1 VARLTAVLL
10 FALAFLPLRA
20 WLGLGGGDSS
30 RVLGQLVGW
39 GRDTAYI
46 VALGALLAVLWQRRP
61 RSIRLPDPVR
71 WWSEGGRRAD
81 LVLALVAAGSYL
93 LLSQYLFAGR
103 PAVIDEVVQL
113 WQAEWLARGRFVAP
127 IVEPLAFVLTRYT
140 TALNGGIIGQ
150 YPPGI
155 PLLLV
160 PGVWIGAAW
169 AMVPLWGGIGVY
181 AWARLVRRLEP
192 HPATGLAAVVLL
204 AGSAFWAA
212 LAASQLSHVP
222 TIALLLAGGAALAAA
237 VQDDT
242 ARPRDALLAGLGF
255 GAAALLRPL
264 EAAAF
269 AVPAGAIL
277 LWRAKGGMPHVRALF
292 ASGVGIGV
300 MLGVLGLFN
309 WLQTGDPF
317 LFGYVAVWGP
327 AHLPGF
333 HETPWG
339 GEHTPLRGLASS
351 LRNIGLLQQGLFE
364 SHVPAFLAPVLA
376 LAVWRRRLGMA
387 DRWLLLASLAMIAAH
402 WTYGQDGLWLG
413 PRFHLPLVPILVL
426 WTVRLPLALGG
437 GRAQAVA
444 AWSIAA
450 MVVVGGVVDVPD
462 TYRRYRGLNPALRDD
477 FRRMFDA
484 AGITE
489 GVVLVRDRAAR
500 VAVAELRARG
510 VSPARARAL
519 ASRGNVCGARVVA
532 RGDTIARDLRET
544 PRPSRVEEMLCGEEG
559 EGESRAA
566 DASAAIL
573 LGSTDTRRVVRD
585 RHGDNLGWIDE
596 ATARE
601 RTWVL
606 SWEPTAENRARPPRL
621 VKLDADSAWA
631 AWQRER
637 DIRAGTW

>member
-1 VARLTAVLL
+1 MARLAALLL
-10 FALAFLPLRA
+10 FALAFLPLRE
-20 WLGLGGGDSS
+20 WLGLGGGDLS
-30 RVLGQLVGW
+30 RAQGRLLGWARDTGIVVLVG
-39 GRDTAYI
+39 AI
-46 VALGALLAVLWQRRP
+46 LAVLWAKRP
-61 RSIRLPDPVR
+61 RTWHLPDPVR
-71 WWSEGGRRAD
+71 WWWEGDRRAD
-81 LVLALVAAGSYL
+81 AILALVAAAGYL
-93 LLSQYLFAGR
+93 LLSRYLFDGR
-103 PAVIDEVVQL
+103 PSVIDEVVQL

-140 TALNGGIIGQ
+140 TELNGGIIGQ

-169 AMVPLWGGIGVY
+169 AMIPLWGGVGVY
-181 AWARLVRRLEP
+181 AWARLVRRVEP
-192 HPATGLAAVVLL
+192 HPATALAAVVVL
-204 AGSAFWAA
+204 ALCSFWAA

-237 VQDDT
+237 VQDDS
-242 ARPRDALLAGLGF
+242 ARPREALLAGLGL

-277 LWRAKGGMPHVRALF
+277 LWRITGGKAHVGALL
-292 ASGVGIGV
+292 ASGVGIGT
-300 MLGVLGLFN
+300 MLALLGLFN
-309 WLQTGDPF
+309 WLQTGDPM

-351 LRNIGLLQQGLFE
+351 LRNIGLVQRGLFE
-364 SHVPAFLAPVLA
+364 SPVPAFLAPVLA
-376 LAVWRRRLGMA
+376 MAFWRRPLAMA
-387 DRWLLLASLAMIAAH
+387 DRWLVLASLAMIAAH

-413 PRFHLPLVPILVL
+413 PRFHLPLVPLLIL

-437 GRAQAVA
+437 TRAGAVA
-444 AWSIAA
+444 AWSVAVMII
-450 MVVVGGVVDVPD
+450 GGGIFGVPG
-462 TYRRYRGLNPALRDD
+462 TYQRYRGLNPALRDD
-477 FRRMFDA
+477 IRGMFDA
-484 AGITE
+484 AGIVD
-489 GVVLVRDRAAR
+489 GVVLVRDRQAR
-500 VAVAELRARG
+500 IAVAELRARG
-510 VSPARARAL
+510 VSPARARSL
-519 ASRGNVCGARVVA
+519 ASGGRACGARVVA
-532 RGDTIARDLRET
+532 RADSIPRDLRRA
-544 PRPSRVEEMLCGEEG
+544 PRPNLVEEMLCGEQLEG
-559 EGESRAA
+559 DLRAA

-573 LGSTDTRRVVRD
+573 LGTTDSRRVVRD
-585 RHGDNLGWIDE
+585 RQGDNLEWIDE

-606 SWEPTAENRARPPRL
+606 SWEPTVENRARPPRL

-631 AWQRER
+631 SWQRER
-637 DIRAGTW
+637 EIRAGTW

>member
-1 VARLTAVLL
+1 VARLAAVLL
-10 FALAFLPLRA
+10 FALAFLPLRE
-20 WLGLGGGDSS
+20 WLGLGGGDMS
-30 RVLGQLVGW
+30 RVLGRLIGW
-39 GRDTAYI
+39 TRDTGY
-46 VALGALLAVLWQRRP
+46 VLVVGAVLAVLWARRP
-61 RSIRLPDPVR
+61 RTMRLPDPVR
-71 WWSEGGRRAD
+71 WWSAGGRRAD
-81 LVLALVAAGSYL
+81 LILALLAATGYV
-93 LLSQYLFAGR
+93 LLSRYLFDGR
-103 PAVIDEVVQL
+103 PSVIDEVVQL

-140 TALNGGIIGQ
+140 TEMNGGIIGQ

-155 PLLLV
+155 PMLLV

-169 AMVPLWGGIGVY
+169 AMVPLWGGVGVY

-204 AGSAFWAA
+204 ACASFWAA

-222 TIALLLAGGAALAAA
+222 TIALLLAAGAALAAA

-242 ARPRDALLAGLGF
+242 ARPRDALLAGLGL

-269 AVPAGAIL
+269 AIPAGAIL
-277 LWRAKGGMPHVRALF
+277 LWRVKGGGAHLRALL
-292 ASGVGIGV
+292 ASGVGVGA
-300 MLGVLGLFN
+300 MLGVLALFN

-339 GEHTPLRGLASS
+339 GDHTPMRGLASS
-351 LRNIGLLQQGLFE
+351 LRNLGLLQRALFE
-364 SHVPAFLAPVLA
+364 SPVPAFLAPVLA
-376 LAVWRRRLGMA
+376 LGLWRRSLGMA

-402 WTYGQDGLWLG
+402 WSYGQDGLWLG
-413 PRFHLPLVPILVL
+413 PRFHLPLVPLLVL
-426 WTVRLPLALGG
+426 WTARLPLALGSP
-437 GRAQAVA
+437 RARAVA
-444 AWSIAA
+444 GWAVATMVIAA
-450 MVVVGGVVDVPD
+450 ALIDLPD
-462 TYRRYRGLNPALRDD
+462 TYRRYRVLNPALRDD
-477 FRRMFDA
+477 FRGMFDA
-484 AGITE
+484 AGIE
-489 GVVLVRDRAAR
+489 NGVVLVRDRQAR

-510 VSPARARAL
+510 VSPGRARRL
-519 ASRGNVCGARVVA
+519 TSRDNTCGARVIA
-532 RGDTIARDLRET
+532 RLDTIPSTLTRA
-544 PRPSRVEEMLCGEEG
+544 PRPGLVEEQLCGEHGDAELR
-559 EGESRAA
+559 SA

-573 LGSTDTRRVVRD
+573 LGATDTRRVVRD
-585 RHGDNLGWIDE
+585 RQADNLDWIDE
-596 ATARE
+596 TTARE

-631 AWQRER
+631 SWQRER
-637 DIRAGTW
+637 DIRAGKW

>member
-1 VARLTAVLL
+1 MGGNPDRATGRLLD
-10 FALAFLPLRA
+10 
-20 WLGLGGGDSS
+20 WL
-30 RVLGQLVGW
+30 
-39 GRDTAYI
+39 RDTGVI
-46 VALGALLAVLWQRRP
+46 VVVGVVLAALWARRP
-61 RSIRLPDPVR
+61 AAIRLPDPVR
-71 WWSEGGRRAD
+71 WWWNGDRRAD
-81 LVLALVAAGSYL
+81 LVVALAAATGYV
-93 LLSQYLFAGR
+93 LLSWFLFGGR
-103 PAVIDEVVQL
+103 PSVIDEVVQL

-140 TALNGGIIGQ
+140 TAMHGGIIGQ

-169 AMVPLWGGIGVY
+169 LMVPLWGGVAVY

-192 HPATGLAAVVLL
+192 HPGTGLAAVLLL
-204 AGSAFWAA
+204 AACSFWAG

-222 TIALLLAGGAALAAA
+222 MVALLLAAGAALAAA
-237 VQDDT
+237 VRDDT

-269 AVPAGAIL
+269 ALPAGAIL
-277 LWRAKGGMPHVRALF
+277 LWRARGGAPHVRALL
-292 ASGVGIGV
+292 ASGVGIGL

-351 LRNIGLLQQGLFE
+351 LRNFGLLQRGLFE
-364 SHVPAFLAPVLA
+364 SPVPALLAPVVA
-376 LAVWRRRLGMA
+376 LACWRRPLTMG

-402 WTYGQDGLWLG
+402 WGYGQDGLWLG
-413 PRFHLPLVPILVL
+413 PRFHLPLVALLVL
-426 WTVRLPLALGG
+426 WTVRLPRALGG
-437 GRAQAVA
+437 ARAGAVA
-444 AWSIAA
+444 AWAVAA
-450 MVVVGGVVDVPD
+450 MVIGGGMFGVPE
-462 TYRRYRGLNPALRDD
+462 TYRRYRDLNPALRVDI
-477 FRRMFDA
+477 RGMFDD
-484 AGITE
+484 AGITD
-489 GVVLVRDRAAR
+489 GVVLVRDRPGR
-500 VAVAELRARG
+500 VAVVELRARG
-510 VSPARARAL
+510 VSPARARRLASGTFYCAARAL
-519 ASRGNVCGARVVA
+519 ARADA
-532 RGDTIARDLRET
+532 IPPDLQQS
-544 PRPSRVEEMLCGEEG
+544 PRPGLVEEMLCGEQVEG
-559 EGESRAA
+559 DLRGA

-573 LGSTDTRRVVRD
+573 LGTTDTRRVIRD
-585 RHGDNLGWIDE
+585 RQGDNLEWIDE

-606 SWEPTAENRARPPRL
+606 SWEPTAADSTRSPRL

-631 AWQRER
+631 SWTRER
-637 DIRAGTW
+637 DIRAGKW

>member
-1 VARLTAVLL
+1 MARLAALLL
-10 FALAFLPLRA
+10 FVLAFLPLRE
-20 WLGLGGGDSS
+20 WLGLGGGDPS
-30 RVLGQLVGW
+30 RVPGRVIGW
-39 GRDTAYI
+39 VRDTGYVVVVGAI
-46 VALGALLAVLWQRRP
+46 LAALWSRRP
-61 RSIRLPDPVR
+61 RAMRLPDPVR
-71 WWSEGGRRAD
+71 WWWEGDRRAD
-81 LVLALVAAGSYL
+81 LVLALLAATGYAV
-93 LLSQYLFAGR
+93 LSRYLFDGR
-103 PAVIDEVVQL
+103 PSVIDEVVQL

-140 TALNGGIIGQ
+140 TELNGGIIGQ

-155 PLLLV
+155 PMLLV

-169 AMVPLWGGIGVY
+169 AMVPLWGGVGVY

-192 HPATGLAAVVLL
+192 HPATGFAAIVVLTVC
-204 AGSAFWAA
+204 SFWAA

-242 ARPRDALLAGLGF
+242 ARPRQALLAGLGL

-269 AVPAGAIL
+269 AIPAGAIL
-277 LWRAKGGMPHVRALF
+277 LWRVRGGTAHLGALI
-292 ASGVGIGV
+292 ASGVGIGA

-351 LRNIGLLQQGLFE
+351 LRNLGLLQRALFE
-364 SHVPAFLAPVLA
+364 SAVPAFLAPVLA
-376 LAVWRRRLGMA
+376 MALWRRPLAMA
-387 DRWLLLASLAMIAAH
+387 DRWLILASLAMIAAH
-402 WTYGQDGLWLG
+402 WSYGQDGLWLG

-437 GRAQAVA
+437 KRAGTVA
-444 AWSIAA
+444 AWAVA
-450 MVVVGGVVDVPD
+450 TMVIVGAIVDVPG
-462 TYRRYRGLNPALRDD
+462 TYRRYRDLNPALRDD
-477 FRRMFDA
+477 IRGMFDA
-484 AGITE
+484 AGIE
-489 GVVLVRDRAAR
+489 DGIVLVRDRQSR

-510 VSPARARAL
+510 VSPARARSL
-519 ASRGNVCGARVVA
+519 AARGNACGARVVA
-532 RGDTIARDLRET
+532 RMDTIPRTLSRA
-544 PRPSRVEEMLCGEEG
+544 PRPNLIEEQLCGEQAEW
-559 EGESRAA
+559 EFRSA

-573 LGSTDTRRVVRD
+573 LGTTESRRVVRD
-585 RHGDNLGWIDE
+585 RQADNLEWIDE

-606 SWEPTAENRARPPRL
+606 SWDPMMENAARPPRL

-631 AWQRER
+631 SWQRER
-637 DIRAGTW
+637 EIRAGTW

>member
-1 VARLTAVLL
+1 VARLAALVLL
-10 FALAFLPLRA
+10 ALAFLPLRE
-20 WLGLGGGDSS
+20 WLHLGGGDPA
-30 RVLGQLVGW
+30 RAHGRLLGW
-39 GRDTAYI
+39 ARDTGVVVVVGA
-46 VALGALLAVLWQRRP
+46 VLALLWARRP
-61 RSIRLPDPVR
+61 RTVRLPDPVR
-71 WWSEGGRRAD
+71 WWWEGDRRAD
-81 LVLALVAAGSYL
+81 GIVALLAATGYL
-93 LLSQYLFAGR
+93 LLSRYLFDGR
-103 PAVIDEVVQL
+103 PSVIDEVVQL

-127 IVEPLAFVLTRYT
+127 LVEPLAFVLTRYT

-169 AMVPLWGGIGVY
+169 AMVPLWGGLGVY

-192 HPATGLAAVVLL
+192 HPATGFAAVVVL
-204 AGSAFWAA
+204 ALCAFWAA

-277 LWRAKGGMPHVRALF
+277 LWRVQGGGAHVRALL
-292 ASGVGIGV
+292 ASGVGIGA
-300 MLGVLGLFN
+300 MLAVLALFN
-309 WLQTGDPF
+309 WLQTGDPL

-339 GEHTPLRGLASS
+339 GEHTPGQGLASS
-351 LRNIGLLQQGLFE
+351 LRNLGLLQRGLFE
-364 SHVPAFLAPVLA
+364 SPVPAFLAPVLA
-376 LAVWRRRLGMA
+376 LALWRRPLGMA
-387 DRWLLLASLAMIAAH
+387 DRWLLLASLALIAAH
-402 WTYGQDGLWLG
+402 WSYGQDGLWLG
-413 PRFHLPLVPILVL
+413 PRFHLPLVALLVL
-426 WTVRLPLALGG
+426 WTVRLPRALGA
-437 GRAQAVA
+437 GRAGAVA
-444 AWSIAA
+444 AWTVAVMI
-450 MVVVGGVVDVPD
+450 VGGGIFGVPD
-462 TYRRYRGLNPALRDD
+462 TYGRYRALNPALRDD
-477 FRRMFDA
+477 FRGMFDA
-484 AGITE
+484 AGITD
-489 GVVLVRDRAAR
+489 GIVLVRDRQAR

-510 VSPARARAL
+510 VSPGRARSLAAL
-519 ASRGNVCGARVVA
+519 GRACGARVVA
-532 RGDTIARDLRET
+532 RADSIPRDLQRA
-544 PRPSRVEEMLCGEEG
+544 PRPSMVEEMLCGEQG
-559 EGESRAA
+559 EGELRGA

-573 LGSTDTRRVVRD
+573 LGTTDRRRVVRD
-585 RHGDNLGWIDE
+585 RQGDNLEWIDE

-606 SWEPTAENRARPPRL
+606 SWEPTATDRARPPRL

-631 AWQRER
+631 AWLRER
-637 DIRAGTW
+637 DIRAGKW